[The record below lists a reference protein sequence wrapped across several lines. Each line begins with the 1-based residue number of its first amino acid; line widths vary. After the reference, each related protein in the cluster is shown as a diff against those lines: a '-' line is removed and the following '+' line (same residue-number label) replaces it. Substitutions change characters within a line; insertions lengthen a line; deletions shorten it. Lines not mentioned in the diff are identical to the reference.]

1 MFSSLGLAVAND
13 WSLTVTRRKKM
24 SIGLEDNYSQ
34 NTDHTNI
41 NISVVMVTSLVFTV
55 GFCY

>member
-1 MFSSLGLAVAND
+1 
-13 WSLTVTRRKKM
+13 M